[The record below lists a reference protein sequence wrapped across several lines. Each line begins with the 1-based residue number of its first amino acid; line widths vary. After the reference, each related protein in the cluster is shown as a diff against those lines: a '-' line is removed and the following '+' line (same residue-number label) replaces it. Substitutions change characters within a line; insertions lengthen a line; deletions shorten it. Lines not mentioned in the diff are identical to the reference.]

1 MKMTHKNLLRCL
13 TICAIGLSGSAFA
26 DQSTH
31 VQKKGG
37 FCIAYSNLFS
47 DASKFKFTCP
57 DIAPQ
62 PITVKEI
69 YDANWRVVGTI
80 SSDGKG
86 TLNSLIVEQQ

>member
-37 FCIAYSNLFS
+37 FCIPVGNNFS
-47 DASKFKFTCP
+47 YETQFKFKCK
-57 DIAPQ
+57 DISDQ
-62 PITVKEI
+62 SITIKEI
-69 YDANWRVVGTI
+69 YDANWRVVGVL
-80 SSDGKG
+80 SGNSQAF
-86 TLNSLIVEQQ
+86 LNAIIIEQQ